1 MNHAPEST
9 QSRLDNEAD
18 FHDARINTPDE
29 HRLGYVYRS
38 VADVYSFCTPPDDAM
53 HGSILE
59 LGCFRGDEALA
70 LHDRGFPGSYA
81 GIDISPASIE
91 HCQHLGLPAGMT
103 FSVDDANVLET
114 VDDASVDYAFG
125 NGVLHHLDL
134 PRFAPAL
141 ARKLAPQ
148 GRARFIEP
156 AQGNLPL
163 RLFRRLTPTLRTPDE
178 YPFDSDSIALLRRY
192 FEVSVRHKALLRP
205 ILPMLAFNSRAAIR
219 LASKLDDRLLRLRF
233 LQGQAWLLQIELA
246 PLAA

>member
-1 MNHAPEST
+1 MNQPHDHT
-9 QSRLDNEAD
+9 QARLDSEAD

-53 HGSILE
+53 RGSILE

-70 LHDRGFPGSYA
+70 LRDRGFPGRYA

-114 VDDASVDYAFG
+114 IDDGSVDYAFG

-134 PRFAPAL
+134 TRFAPVL
-141 ARKLAPQ
+141 AHKLAPL
-148 GRARFIEP
+148 GRARFVEP

-163 RLFRRLTPTLRTPDE
+163 RLFRRLTPALRTPDE
-178 YPFDSDSIALLRRY
+178 YPFDNESIALLRRH
-192 FEVSVRHKALLRP
+192 FNVSVRHKALLRP
-205 ILPMLAFNSRAAIR
+205 ILPMLALNSHAAIR
-219 LASKLDDRLLRLRF
+219 LASELDDHLLRLQF
-233 LQGQAWLLQIELA
+233 LQSQAWLLQIELS